1 MILASR
7 VTNPSRSGLAP
18 SPTQQL
24 MEDSV
29 TLTPASTASR
39 AEPFR
44 LSTSQAP
51 LLAASPVSQVEMTTG
66 CPSTRPSSASSPE
79 AVFDRPCASTVGPG
93 PAAPAFFVSNNP
105 NDPNRDEC
113 KKERRLD
120 MINSIFLRR

>member
-44 LSTSQAP
+44 LNTSQAP
-51 LLAASPVSQVEMTTG
+51 LLAASPVSQVEITIG
-66 CPSTRPSSASSPE
+66 CPITLSSLSMDASE
-79 AVFDRPCASTVGPG
+79 
-93 PAAPAFFVSNNP
+93 AAPAFFVSNNP
-105 NDPNRDEC
+105 NDPKKEEC

-120 MINSIFLRR
+120 IVNSIFLRR

>member
-51 LLAASPVSQVEMTTG
+51 LLAANPVSQVEMTTG
-66 CPSTRPSSASSPE
+66 CPVTLEP
-79 AVFDRPCASTVGPG
+79 ASTGA
-93 PAAPAFFVSNNP
+93 AAPAFFVSNNP

-120 MINSIFLRR
+120 MI